1 MHYFQSLHQLRWL
14 PILLGGLGHFALG
27 AIWYSKILFAK
38 KWLAYTKID
47 VKDPNASKGM
57 AGIFGASIL
66 MALMSSFG
74 IAVLANSMQT
84 RGFFNGAH
92 LGLLVGVCFGVT
104 AISNS
109 YLYEKRPLGLHLIN
123 GGYTVV
129 GSMIAGIIICCM

>member
-1 MHYFQSLHQLRWL
+1 MYIIQHIHWL
-14 PILLGGLGHFALG
+14 AILVAAVAYFALG

-47 VKDPNASKGM
+47 VNDPNASKGI

-66 MALMSSFG
+66 MAVLSSFG
-74 IAVLANSMQT
+74 IAVLAHRMQT
-84 RGFFNGAH
+84 TGFFNGAH
-92 LGLLVGVCFGVT
+92 LGLLVGICFGVT

-109 YLYEKRPLGLHLIN
+109 YLYEKKPLGLHLIN